1 MNDGDLLTAFW
12 GVGVLA
18 LALSALFA
26 RRLKFSH
33 IARNILIWAAIFA
46 AAYGVFLFSDDIG
59 GVIQR
64 ARADLGGAP
73 ETGASGSSV
82 ILRRASDGHFYANA
96 SVNGTS
102 VRFLIDSG
110 ATVTSLS
117 RSLANT
123 AGVAIDDTGF
133 PVMVETANGNVLMK
147 RGMIASLDVGGIHV
161 DDGDVL
167 ISEAIG
173 ETPVLGMSFL
183 SAMHSWRVEDATLVL
198 EP

>member
-1 MNDGDLLTAFW
+1 MNDGDLVTAFW

-26 RRLKFSH
+26 RRLKFSY
-33 IARNILIWAAIFA
+33 IVRNILIWAAIFA

-59 GVIQR
+59 GVMQR
-64 ARADLGGAP
+64 ARADLGGTP
-73 ETGASGSSV
+73 EADASGSGV

-96 SVNGTS
+96 SVNGKAM
-102 VRFLIDSG
+102 RFLIDSG
-110 ATVTSLS
+110 ATVTSMS
-117 RSLANT
+117 RSQADG
-123 AGVAIDDTGF
+123 ADVAVDDTGF

-147 RGMIASLDVGGIHV
+147 RGNIASLDVGGIHV
-161 DDGDVL
+161 DRSDVL
-167 ISEAIG
+167 VSDGVG

-183 SAMHSWRVEDATLVL
+183 SAMKSWRVEGATLVL